1 MKISTVNTIYWI
13 AIASFWAL
21 LISDW
26 VTPGKAPAIL
36 DLAET
41 LSVYVFLAAYFYG
54 LGANRSTKNTPS
66 YEMSK

>member
-1 MKISTVNTIYWI
+1 VKISTVNTIYWV

-21 LISDW
+21 TIGDW

-41 LSVYVFLAAYFYG
+41 LSVYVFLSAQFYVM
-54 LGANRSTKNTPS
+54 GANRSTKKTAT